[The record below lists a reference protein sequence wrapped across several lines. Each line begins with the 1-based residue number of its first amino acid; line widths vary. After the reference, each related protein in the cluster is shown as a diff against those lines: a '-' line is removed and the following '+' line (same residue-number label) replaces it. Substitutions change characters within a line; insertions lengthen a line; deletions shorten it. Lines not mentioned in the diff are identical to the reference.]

1 MAHIDIIIGSTLGAA
16 EYVAEHLAQ
25 QLQANHHD
33 TILHYQANLD
43 TLKAK
48 QPPNAIWLVVSSTH
62 GAGQVPDNLQPF
74 AEQLA
79 KQPPQQT
86 TLRYAVVALGDRN
99 YDTFCAAGRLL
110 DQLLE
115 QSGAQKIGER
125 LEIDVTAHDIP
136 EDAADEWFAK
146 WHTLLN

>member
-25 QLQANHHD
+25 QLQAKDHD
-33 TILHYQANLD
+33 TILHYQASLE

-48 QPPNAIWLVVSSTH
+48 QQPNAIWLIVSSTH

-74 AEQLA
+74 SEQLS

-86 TLRYAVVALGDRN
+86 
-99 YDTFCAAGRLL
+99 
-110 DQLLE
+110 
-115 QSGAQKIGER
+115 
-125 LEIDVTAHDIP
+125 
-136 EDAADEWFAK
+136 
-146 WHTLLN
+146 